1 MDDTLASTQQSEVDS
16 FITIFRLEWG
26 MVKYPN
32 SLFTTLHK
40 THPHSTS
47 NKYVTV
53 RRAIR
58 SSILT
63 SRRRSIQIKE
73 MQQGL

>member
-63 SRRRSIQIKE
+63 SRRRSIQVKE